1 MGNGP
6 TKEEKQIA
14 EIAVKET
21 KLECPVLVDLGHGT
35 IRHRHEEIVRE
46 DERSKEVKI
55 GYFYHPRLNDFS
67 EDANMTYEDNNRLKY
82 VFKGPSKDSGK
93 RLYYIYGTSSSDVD
107 TGLTKTNYKPQ
118 GKGYNW
124 PQSYRKANNLYY
136 DVVFTDPV
144 STGEEDEQEKS
155 GRETSLSVVDE
166 TMSSLSDLTSNGGLI
181 DKENINLKV
190 RTSETVF
197 DIIERISLQLLVPSS
212 NIHFLIN
219 KEELN
224 LNDHLVNHLPQGLKI
239 SGHTFRINLR
249 LT

>member
-21 KLECPVLVDLGHGT
+21 KLECPVLVDLSHGT

-46 DERSKEVKI
+46 DEKSKQVKI
-55 GYFYHPRLNDFS
+55 GYFYHPRMNDFS
-67 EDANMTYEDNNRLKY
+67 EDATMTYEDNNRLKY
-82 VFKGPSKDSGK
+82 VFKGPIKDSGK
-93 RLYYIYGTSSSDVD
+93 KLYYIYGTKASDVD
-107 TGLTKTNYKPQ
+107 KGLAKTNYKPQ

-136 DVVFTDPV
+136 DVFFPEPD
-144 STGEEDEQEKS
+144 EAEDEEHNEGD
-155 GRETSLSVVDE
+155 GRPFSASDIDESLSSTSG
-166 TMSSLSDLTSNGGLI
+166 TMLNGAI

-190 RTSETVF
+190 LITETVL
-197 DIIERISLQLLVPSS
+197 DVIERISLQLLVPST
-212 NIHFLIN
+212 NIHFMMN

-224 LNDHLVNHLPQGLKI
+224 MNDHLVNHLPEDRKVTSRI
-239 SGHTFRINLR
+239 FKINLR